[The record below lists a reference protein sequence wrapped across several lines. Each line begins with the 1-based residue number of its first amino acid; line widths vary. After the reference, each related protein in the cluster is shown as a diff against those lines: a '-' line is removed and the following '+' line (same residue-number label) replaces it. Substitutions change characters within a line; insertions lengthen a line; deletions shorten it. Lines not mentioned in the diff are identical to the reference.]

1 MKEVINPFTGR
12 KVMIDSKTYN
22 LLKVVF
28 EIGKNN
34 NLSETQ
40 EHKLYNNL
48 KNNKKYRNSKK
59 SVFCGPDGGDKDG
72 TFPVTSQEEC
82 RAALSYAHDAP
93 NPAGIR
99 RCALRKAKEK
109 GWKCGSSYS
118 KSKISNILNVST
130 KSRKSSKKSSSKKN

>member
-34 NLSETQ
+34 NLTKTQ

-48 KNNKKYRNSKK
+48 KNTKKYKNLSPLQ
-59 SVFCGPDGGDKDG
+59 FCGPEGGDKEG

-82 RAALSYAHDAP
+82 KAALIYAHEAP
-93 NPAGIR
+93 NPDGIR
-99 RCALRKAKEK
+99 KCALKKAKEN
-109 GWKCGSSYS
+109 GWNCGSSYS
-118 KSKISNILNVST
+118 KSKISNILKSSRK
-130 KSRKSSKKSSSKKN
+130 KSRKL